1 MLRPRSEER
10 TGHSY
15 RLHPLA
21 AKYETPEAMEAAFR
35 AALAR
40 IQAGDL
46 PNLKLPTYHQA
57 PPAPTGRPKL
67 QVA

>member
-1 MLRPRSEER
+1 
-10 TGHSY
+10 
-15 RLHPLA
+15 
-21 AKYETPEAMEAAFR
+21 MEAAFR

-57 PPAPTGRPKL
+57 PPTPTGRPKL

>member
-1 MLRPRSEER
+1 
-10 TGHSY
+10 
-15 RLHPLA
+15 
-21 AKYETPEAMEAAFR
+21 MEAAFLD
-35 AALAR
+35 ALPR

-46 PNLKLPTYHQA
+46 PDLKLPTCHRT